1 MAEWRIKEIS
11 DLTKIS
17 IRMLRHYDKIGL
29 LKPSYRL
36 SNGYRCY
43 TEVDL
48 AVLQQIVSLKYF
60 GFNLKTIKDLLHKH
74 QNIYAHLQAQQQVLK
89 EKSLQLQEVTAVLG
103 DVLERLEPSKTP
115 DYKDSLLLIS
125 RYHMSN
131 ELRSKL
137 KSSWAGK
144 SLSESQF
151 EELLTI
157 YEQFPEEVNAREKI
171 MEQINNKEL
180 GDPTGP
186 EGKRVVSF
194 FRDLQLKMK
203 SIFPKQAHLG
213 SSLLKD
219 MQSGKLTQLELT
231 PEGCLWL
238 SQAMLSYWLSRW
250 DLIYDKIIN
259 NLSSDP
265 TGKVGQEIA
274 TEWEELVEEYLSVG
288 PRTFLTGMLLWE
300 DVARQTDDLK
310 GLKQMPSPQEMSK
323 KVRAKLWF
331 NPEATAWISKAL
343 GAHTA

>member
-1 MAEWRIKEIS
+1 MAEWRIKEVS

-17 IRMLRHYDKIGL
+17 IRMLRHYDKIDL
-29 LKPSYRL
+29 LKPSYRS

-43 TEVDL
+43 TAVDL

-60 GFNLKTIKDLLHKH
+60 GFSLKAIKDLLHKH
-74 QNIYAHLQAQQQVLK
+74 QNVYAHLQAQQQVLK
-89 EKSLQLQEVTAVLG
+89 EKSAQLQEVTAVLG
-103 DVLERLEPSKTP
+103 DILKRLNPSETP
-115 DYKDSLLLIS
+115 DYNDSLLLIS

-131 ELRSKL
+131 KLRSKL
-137 KSSWAGK
+137 KVSWAGK
-144 SLSESQF
+144 TLNESQF

-157 YEQFPEEVNAREKI
+157 YEQCPEELDAREKI
-171 MEQINNKEL
+171 IEQINNEEL

-186 EGKRVVSF
+186 EGKRVVLF
-194 FRDLQLKMK
+194 FRNLQLKMK
-203 SIFPKQAHLG
+203 SVFSKQAHLG

-219 MQSGKLTQLELT
+219 MQAGKLTQLELT

-250 DLIYDKIIN
+250 DLVYDKIIN
-259 NLSSDP
+259 HLSSDP
-265 TGKVGQEIA
+265 IGKVGQEIA

-310 GLKQMPSPQEMSK
+310 GLKQMPSPQEMSE

-343 GAHTA
+343 EVHTS